1 MNKPVLVI
9 EKHEPEVAGRAG
21 ELVQMAARCIIQSD
35 EDLGKASDLL
45 KFIKTLFKKAEEE
58 RKSIT
63 DPINASVKILNAK
76 FKTITDPLDK
86 AEKDIKAK
94 ILAFELDK
102 RRKAEEAARIE
113 QARLA
118 TEQADR
124 ILNDIEATIF
134 DDVPEID
141 LSTPEP
147 ASLDPF
153 KAPAPIRGNYGST
166 TTLVKRWT
174 FEVTDISKV
183 PPEFLEVNLVAV
195 REEIRKGIRTIE
207 GIRIFETESVSSR

>member
-102 RRKAEEAARIE
+102 RRKAEEAARLEALRIAE
-113 QARLA
+113 ESALAALNA
-118 TEQADR
+118 TES
-124 ILNDIEATIF
+124 TIF
-134 DDVPEID
+134 DDAPEV
-141 LSTPEP
+141 TTE
-147 ASLDPF
+147 
-153 KAPAPIRGNYGST
+153 APATTITAATPIRGNYGST

>member
-1 MNKPVLVI
+1 MSTPVLII

-21 ELVQMAARCIIQSD
+21 ELVDMASRCVIQTD

-45 KFIKTLFKKAEEE
+45 KFIKTLYKKAEEE

-63 DPINASVKILNAK
+63 DPINASVKILNSK

-86 AEKDIKAK
+86 AEKDVKAK

-102 RRKAEEAARIE
+102 RRKAEEAARLEAIRIAEE
-113 QARLA
+113 QALA
-118 TEQADR
+118 A
-124 ILNDIEATIF
+124 LNATEATIF
-134 DDVPEID
+134 DDAPEA
-141 LSTPEP
+141 LPEAP
-147 ASLDPF
+147 ASTL
-153 KAPAPIRGNYGST
+153 AAVAPIRGNYGST